1 MYAEIPDY
9 RYRLI
14 DYVGDG
20 ILIGSFVGSPFYFIR
35 GLYNSPSGGRLAGG
49 VHAVGANVPRF
60 AGMLAGRFAVCA
72 LESGMSLARDRRED
86 HLNSAVAGTATYGLV
101 NLHRGAPAAARVT
114 LLAAAFSVGIA
125 FADVSFD
132 DWHSRLV
139 RSGRE
144 IRMQGWLPAFVPIR
158 RASPCRAAL
167 GDAAGDSVE
176 ENR

>member
-1 MYAEIPDY
+1 MYDEIPEY

-20 ILIGSFVGSPFYFIR
+20 ILVGSSLGSPFYFIK

-49 VHAVGANVPRF
+49 VHAVRANVPHF
-60 AGMLAGRFAVCA
+60 AGRIAGRMAVFSA
-72 LESGMSLARDRRED
+72 LESGMSLARHKED
-86 HLNSAVAGTATYGLV
+86 QWNTIVAGTGTFGLV
-101 NLHRGAPAAARVT
+101 NLHRGAPAAARAA
-114 LLAAAFSVGIA
+114 LLGAAFFGGME
-125 FADVSFD
+125 FADFSFD
-132 DWHSRLV
+132 SWHSRLV

-144 IRMQGWLPAFVPIR
+144 IRMQGWLPALVPIR

-167 GDAAGDSVE
+167 RDAAGGSVE